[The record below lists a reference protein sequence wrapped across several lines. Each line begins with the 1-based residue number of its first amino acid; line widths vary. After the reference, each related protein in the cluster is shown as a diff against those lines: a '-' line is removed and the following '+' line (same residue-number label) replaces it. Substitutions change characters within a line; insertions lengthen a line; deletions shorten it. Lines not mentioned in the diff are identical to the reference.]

1 MSSSKDLE
9 SESPRDRLAKYGAD
23 SLSIQEL
30 LAVLISPGYSRNK
43 AIKIAVD
50 LLKTFDGNL
59 INLFTATIHQLTR
72 VKGIGFVK
80 ACQIKA
86 IFELGNRIESYFEEM
101 HPRITSKNDVVKLMA
116 PHMRYLK
123 QEEFRVVLLN
133 SNKRLIRHERVSLGS
148 LDAALVHPREV
159 FRPAIA
165 AGAASL
171 ILVHNHPSGD
181 PTPSEQDILLTKQL
195 WMGGEIVSIE
205 VSDHIIIG
213 LQDHVSLKD
222 EGLM

>member
-1 MSSSKDLE
+1 MTKPKNSE
-9 SESPRDRLAKYGAD
+9 PESPGDRLAKYGAD

-30 LAVLISPGYSRNK
+30 LAVLLFPRYKKDK
-43 AIKIAVD
+43 AIEIAVN
-50 LLKTFDGNL
+50 LLKTFNGNL
-59 INLFTATIHQLTR
+59 INLFAATIHQLTQ

-86 IFELGNRIESYFEEM
+86 VFELGNRIESYCEEM
-101 HPRITSKNDVVKLMA
+101 HPRIISKDVVVKLLA

-123 QEEFRVVLLN
+123 QEEFRVLLLN
-133 SNKRLIRHERVSLGS
+133 SNKRLIRHERISLGL

-159 FRPAIA
+159 FRPAVA

-181 PTPSEQDILLTKQL
+181 PKPSEQDIALTKQL
-195 WMGGEIVSIE
+195 YMGGKIISIE
-205 VSDHIIIG
+205 VTDHIIIG

-222 EGLM
+222 KELM

>member
-1 MSSSKDLE
+1 MTKPKNSE
-9 SESPRDRLAKYGAD
+9 PESPGDRLAKYGAD

-30 LAVLISPGYSRNK
+30 LAVLLFPRYKKNK
-43 AIKIAVD
+43 AIEIAVN
-50 LLKTFDGNL
+50 LLKTFNGNL
-59 INLFTATIHQLTR
+59 INLFAATIHQLTQ

-86 IFELGNRIESYFEEM
+86 VFELGNRIESYCEEM
-101 HPRITSKNDVVKLMA
+101 HPRIISKDDAVKLLA

-123 QEEFRVVLLN
+123 QEEFRVLLLN
-133 SNKRLIRHERVSLGS
+133 SNKRLIRHERISLGL

-159 FRPAIA
+159 FRPAVA

-181 PTPSEQDILLTKQL
+181 PKPSEQDIALTKQL
-195 WMGGEIVSIE
+195 YMAGKIISIE
-205 VSDHIIIG
+205 VTDHIIIG

-222 EGLM
+222 KELM